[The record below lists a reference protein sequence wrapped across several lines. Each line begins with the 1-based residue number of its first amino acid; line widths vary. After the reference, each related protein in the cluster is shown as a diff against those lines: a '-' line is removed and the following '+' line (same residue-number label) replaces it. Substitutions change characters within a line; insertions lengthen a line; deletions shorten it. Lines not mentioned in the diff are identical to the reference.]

1 MKKNVTFVLLIIIAS
16 CCFCYENVIKKNIDS
31 DLFVKAV
38 YSLTEQGTPSINIIF
53 ENSSETSA
61 KSIHLS
67 DISFKA
73 LEQVSYPSFRR
84 QDSPDELRALKF
96 EIKPKQILVLSLAT
110 IPAKLITPDF
120 CAVLNLSIAYMNKK
134 DLYEFEFLV
143 NQTDIKKGI
152 TTSSTGVVS
161 DTFVLITILTATT
174 IFIVATL
181 LLTLLNK

>member
-1 MKKNVTFVLLIIIAS
+1 MRKFVIFILLIIIAS
-16 CCFCYENVIKKNIDS
+16 FCFGYENVIKKSIDS
-31 DLFVKAV
+31 DLSVKAV
-38 YSLTEQGTPSINIIF
+38 YSLTEQGTPSISIIF
-53 ENSSETSA
+53 ENSSETSV
-61 KSIHLS
+61 KSVHLS
-67 DISFKA
+67 DVSIKS
-73 LEQVSYPSFRR
+73 LEQLSYPSVRNLNSTDKFRT
-84 QDSPDELRALKF
+84 LKF
-96 EIKPKQILVLSLAT
+96 EIKPKQTLILSIAD
-110 IPAKLITPDF
+110 IPPKLITPDF

-161 DTFVLITILTATT
+161 DTFVLITVITTTT